1 MNEKHSLKTQQ
12 PDSAEH
18 CLLKETQ
25 ARVLRTAPN
34 YRLHVEVGPKASR
47 PLFWKFQGR
56 LYIAVPPTAFAWHLR
71 HCWGTWATH
80 RTIMH

>member
-1 MNEKHSLKTQQ
+1 MNEKHNLKTQQ

-25 ARVLRTAPN
+25 ARVLRMAPN

-47 PLFWKFQGR
+47 PLF
-56 LYIAVPPTAFAWHLR
+56 
-71 HCWGTWATH
+71 
-80 RTIMH
+80 